1 MTFRAAARRS
11 HPGAVFSVRG
21 HRSHWR
27 TTGTCRGL
35 IHMETPPTSDSVL
48 AAVRCLMTP
57 SAALSLA
64 RCAALACCAAL
75 PSTSAA
81 CHEYRRKVGYAVRL
95 SGPECF
101 RLKTM
106 RKLPITGTLASAG
119 QPSFRAL
126 CGGAWSW
133 LPYATQRVRGQS
145 EHDSKVCQ
153 GFAPGPSLG
162 AEAPA
167 PKPDT
172 SMRWPGAAPPR
183 CSAAHAL
190 APGGLTIKSFNGV
203 TTPTPAKAVH

>member
-133 LPYATQRVRGQS
+133 LRRMRHRGCEAKANMTLKFVRGSHRVLLWARKPRLQS
-145 EHDSKVCQ
+145 PIRRCDGQVRRRHDVQ
-153 GFAPGPSLG
+153 QP
-162 AEAPA
+162 
-167 PKPDT
+167 
-172 SMRWPGAAPPR
+172 MRW
-183 CSAAHAL
+183 HL
-190 APGGLTIKSFNGV
+190 EV
-203 TTPTPAKAVH
+203 